1 MTPEKQNKYL
11 ILIVEDEEVNYLYL
25 EALIEEFEDYI
36 KTIHAKHGQ
45 EAVKI
50 CKDNSD
56 IDLVLMDIKMPV
68 MNGYEATKL
77 IKKIHPKLPIVA
89 QTAYTTKEDKDKAKE
104 AGCDNFISKPI
115 SGKTMNS
122 IINKYLKVK

>member
-1 MTPEKQNKYL
+1 MALEKQNKHS
-11 ILIVEDEEVNYLYL
+11 ILIVEDEDVNYLYL
-25 EALIEEFEDYI
+25 KALIKDFEDYI

-77 IKKIHPKLPIVA
+77 IKKFRPKLPIVV
-89 QTAYTTKEDKDKAKE
+89 QTAYTTQEDKDKAKA

-115 SGKTMNS
+115 NGKTINS
-122 IINKYLKVK
+122 IITKYLKVK